1 MPRFVVR
8 EIEGGSISG
17 SQPGSP
23 STTAALMLSV
33 SVLDS
38 AYCYQEMARFNQESQ
53 RTPKTREGRRSLV
66 RELARTEADRLER
79 LHRWAR

>member
-8 EIEGGSISG
+8 EIEGFTI
-17 SQPGSP
+17 
-23 STTAALMLSV
+23 TEHA
-33 SVLDS
+33 